1 MIIFLYGD
9 NDFKIHQKVKEL
21 QKKFIKEIDQGGQ
34 NIWKLE
40 GEKIKAEDLS
50 SKLGS
55 SSLFVN
61 KKMLIISDLIK
72 NKQKDFLKTILE
84 YIKKN
89 KISES
94 PDILIFT
101 EQYLR
106 NKNNKG
112 LVKKT
117 SEKESPLNASEK
129 SFFEFLLQE
138 KYAQEIKNFNNQE
151 LIDFI
156 KKEFGSYSLQIE
168 TREAQEI
175 INLTTANP
183 WMIKNEIK
191 KISHLKLSDL
201 NNKKIEKKD
210 IEENIFEKHQENI
223 FAFTDSISS
232 RNIKQSLDILEKQYL
247 ADLEPDL
254 ILNMLIRQFKILLQ
268 IKEALE
274 LNFNTNKIISKLKLH
289 PFIINK
295 GINQARNFDKKT
307 LKNMINQLID
317 LDKKNRSEFCDL
329 KSEINL
335 IINKL

>member
-21 QKKFIKEIDQGGQ
+21 KEKFIKEIDPSEQ

-40 GEKIKAEDLS
+40 GEKIKVEDLS

-55 SSLFVN
+55 SSLFIS
-61 KKMLIISDLIK
+61 KKMLIISNLIK

-89 KISES
+89 KISDS

-101 EQYLR
+101 EQYLK

-112 LVKKT
+112 LVKINN
-117 SEKESPLNASEK
+117 EKESPLNTSEK

-138 KYAQEIKNFNNQE
+138 KYAQEIKKFNNQE
-151 LIDFI
+151 LINFI
-156 KKEFGSYSLQIE
+156 QKEFKNYSLQIE
-168 TREAQEI
+168 NREAQEI
-175 INLTTANP
+175 INLTAADP
-183 WMIKNEIK
+183 WMIKNEVK
-191 KISHLKLSDL
+191 KLSHLKLSNP

-210 IEENIFEKHQENI
+210 IQENIFEKHQENI

-232 RNIKQSLDILEKQYL
+232 RNIKHSLDILEKQYL
-247 ADLEPDL
+247 ADLEPDY

-274 LNFNTNKIISKLKLH
+274 LNFNTNKIINKLKLH

-307 LKNMINQLID
+307 LKNIINQLID

-329 KSEINL
+329 RSEINL
-335 IINKL
+335 VINKL

>member
-21 QKKFIKEIDQGGQ
+21 KEKFIKEIDPSEQ

-40 GEKIKAEDLS
+40 GEKIKVEDLS

-55 SSLFVN
+55 SSLFIS
-61 KKMLIISDLIK
+61 KKMLIISNLIK
-72 NKQKDFLKTILE
+72 NKQKDFFKTILE

-89 KISES
+89 KISDS

-101 EQYLR
+101 EQYLK

-112 LVKKT
+112 LVKINN
-117 SEKESPLNASEK
+117 EKESPLNTSEK

-138 KYAQEIKNFNNQE
+138 KYAQEIKKFNNQE
-151 LIDFI
+151 LINFI
-156 KKEFGSYSLQIE
+156 QKEFKNYSLQIE
-168 TREAQEI
+168 NREAQEI
-175 INLTTANP
+175 INLTAADP

-191 KISHLKLSDL
+191 KLSHLKLSNP

-210 IEENIFEKHQENI
+210 IQENIFEKHQENI

-232 RNIKQSLDILEKQYL
+232 RNIKHSLDILEKQYL
-247 ADLEPDL
+247 ADLEPDY

-274 LNFNTNKIISKLKLH
+274 LNFNTNKIINKLKLH

-307 LKNMINQLID
+307 LKNIINQLID

-329 KSEINL
+329 RSEINL
-335 IINKL
+335 VINKL